1 MDKEKINVENLF
13 LEFLILFAL
22 IGFAYVFYKKEVS
35 LSPVVAT
42 LTVKELPYY
51 MFRSLMRMFFAYIAA
66 LVFSLIYGF
75 AAATSK
81 KREAIMLPILDI
93 LQSVPVLGFFPAAI
107 FFFIAIIPNKML
119 GVEIASIFLIFTS
132 QVWNMAFGVY
142 ESITTIP
149 KDLKEAYSFFDPEGR
164 LAFVRLY
171 FPATIP
177 KLIYN
182 SIVSWSNGWY
192 FLVACEI
199 FAVGNASYRLPGIG
213 SFIMEAAS
221 QSKISLTLL
230 GISTLVVVIVLLD
243 LFIWK
248 PLSQWSRRFRYSMS
262 PGEEEEAEV
271 WEVVS
276 IFWEII
282 GKALRKIRKSV
293 FKNREKSG
301 IYTLHTFFEKR
312 IVKKS
317 LYYLN
322 KVVFVGLLILT
333 GILFYKILSVMP
345 QFFKSLRLSYFIISG
360 KAIIYSFFRLLIA
373 YIISIAWTIPVAV
386 FLFYHQKSAKVLSP
400 ILQVFASIPAVSLF
414 PLLLYYF
421 IKVPH
426 GLDITAILLILTG
439 MQWYILFNVYG
450 GLKAIPNDLKEV
462 VDSLGLKR
470 LLKFKRLLFP
480 ASLPSLMTGTITAWG
495 GGWNALIIAEYI
507 VLNGK
512 TYSVTGIGSLLD
524 SSLAQGKQTLFT
536 IALFMMVI
544 TIFLIN
550 HFVYRPLY
558 DRISERFNM
567 EA

>member
-1 MDKEKINVENLF
+1 MDKERINVENLF
-13 LEFLILFAL
+13 LELLILFAL
-22 IGFAYVFYKKEVS
+22 IGFAYVFYKKEVALNS
-35 LSPVVAT
+35 VVAT
-42 LTVKELPYY
+42 LSVKDLPYY

-107 FFFIAIIPNKML
+107 FFFIAIIPNKIL

-149 KDLKEAYSFFDPEGR
+149 KDLKEAYSFFDPQGR
-164 LAFVRLY
+164 LAFFRLY

-182 SIVSWSNGWY
+182 SMVSWSNGWY

-262 PGEEEEAEV
+262 PGEEEETEV

-276 IFWEII
+276 IFWEFVGNIV
-282 GKALRKIRKSV
+282 RKIRKFI
-293 FKNREKSG
+293 FKGEG
-301 IYTLHTFFEKR
+301 IQISRIHSFFEKH
-312 IVKKS
+312 IVKKT
-317 LYYLN
+317 LFYLN
-322 KVVFVGLLILT
+322 KIVSLIILILAA
-333 GILFYKILSVMP
+333 ILFYKIFVVIP
-345 QFFKSLRLSYFIISG
+345 KFFADLKATYFLISA
-360 KAIIYSFFRLLIA
+360 KAIGYSFVRLLIA
-373 YIISIAWTIPVAV
+373 YLISIAWTIPTAV

-400 ILQVFASIPAVSLF
+400 IFQVLASIPAVSLF
-414 PLLLYYF
+414 PLILYYF

-426 GLDITAILLILTG
+426 GLDITAIILILTG

-462 VDSLGLKR
+462 VDSMGLKG
-470 LLKFKRLLFP
+470 LLKFKRLLLP

-507 VLNGK
+507 VLSGK
-512 TYSVTGIGSLLD
+512 TYSVIGIGSLLD
-524 SSLAQGKQTLFT
+524 SSLARGNQTLFT

-558 DRISERFNM
+558 DKISERFNM

>member
-1 MDKEKINVENLF
+1 MDKERVNVENLF
-13 LEFLILFAL
+13 LELLILFAL
-22 IGFAYVFYKKEVS
+22 VGFAYIFYKKEVS
-35 LSPVVAT
+35 VNGIVAT
-42 LTVKELPYY
+42 LTVKDLPYY
-51 MFRSLMRMFFAYIAA
+51 TFRSLMRMFFAYVAS

-107 FFFIAIIPNKML
+107 FFFIAIMPNKL
-119 GVEIASIFLIFTS
+119 IGVEVASIFLIFTS

-149 KDLKEAYSFFDPEGR
+149 KDLKEAYNFFDPEGR
-164 LAFVRLY
+164 LAFIRLY

-199 FAVGNASYRLPGIG
+199 FAVGSASYRLPGIG

-230 GISTLVVVIVLLD
+230 GISVLVVVIVLLD

-262 PGEEEEAEV
+262 PGEEEETEV

-276 IFWEII
+276 IFWEFVGNI
-282 GKALRKIRKSV
+282 LRKIRK
-293 FKNREKSG
+293 KIIRNEDTG
-301 IYTLHTFFEKR
+301 TLGLYTFFHRKS
-312 IVKKS
+312 VK
-317 LYYLN
+317 LVVYYIN
-322 KVVFVGLLILT
+322 KIIFVLMLVLT
-333 GILFYKILSVMP
+333 GILFYKIAVVIP
-345 QFFKSLRLSYFIISG
+345 NFFAGFKLSYLAISA
-360 KAIIYSFFRLLIA
+360 KAIAYSFVRLFIA
-373 YIISIAWTIPVAV
+373 YLISVAWTIPVAV
-386 FLFYHQKSAKVLSP
+386 YLFYHQKSAKLISP
-400 ILQVFASIPAVSLF
+400 ILQVLASIPAVSLF
-414 PLLLYYF
+414 PLILYYLIRF
-421 IKVPH
+421 PH
-426 GLDITAILLILTG
+426 GLDITAIILILTG
-439 MQWYILFNVYG
+439 MQWYILFNAYG
-450 GLKAIPNDLKEV
+450 GLKAIPNDLKEI
-462 VDSLGLKR
+462 VDSMGLKKF
-470 LLKFKRLLFP
+470 LKFKRLLLP
-480 ASLPSLMTGTITAWG
+480 ASLPSVMTGTITAWG

-524 SSLAQGKQTLFT
+524 SSLAKGNQVLFT
-536 IALFMMVI
+536 VALFMMVI

-558 DRISERFNM
+558 DKISERFNM

>member
-1 MDKEKINVENLF
+1 MGKEKVNFENLF

-51 MFRSLMRMFFAYIAA
+51 MFRSLLRMFFAYLAA

-107 FFFIAIIPNKML
+107 FFFIAIIPDKLL

-199 FAVGNASYRLPGIG
+199 FAVGSASYRLPGIG

-248 PLSQWSRRFRYSMS
+248 PLSQWSRRFRYSIS
-262 PGEEEEAEV
+262 PGEEEETEV

-276 IFWEII
+276 LFWEIV
-282 GKALRKIRKSV
+282 GNVLRKLRKSI
-293 FKNREKSG
+293 FKNEG
-301 IYTLHTFFEKR
+301 FQIPHFHDFFKKPLVKR
-312 IVKKS
+312 IVS
-317 LYYLN
+317 YIN
-322 KVVFVGLLILT
+322 KAVFICILLLT
-333 GILFYKILSVMP
+333 GILFYKILIVIP
-345 QFFKSLRLSYFIISG
+345 KFFQSLQLSYFFISI
-360 KAIIYSFFRLLIA
+360 KAIGYSFVRLLIA
-373 YIISIAWTIPVAV
+373 YLISVAWTIPVAV
-386 FLFYHQKSAKVLSP
+386 YLFYHQKSAKVISP
-400 ILQVFASIPAVSLF
+400 ILQVLASIPAVSLF
-414 PLLLYYF
+414 PLILYYL

-426 GLDITAILLILTG
+426 GLDITAIILILTG
-439 MQWYILFNVYG
+439 MQWYILFNAYG

-462 VDSLGLKR
+462 VDSIGLKR
-470 LLKFKRLLFP
+470 WLKFKRLLFP

-512 TYSVTGIGSLLD
+512 TYSVMGIGSLLD
-524 SSLAQGKQTLFT
+524 KSLAQGKQTLFT
-536 IALFMMVI
+536 VALFMMVI

-558 DRISERFNM
+558 DKISERFNM

>member
-1 MDKEKINVENLF
+1 MNKERINVENLF
-13 LEFLILFAL
+13 IELLILFAL

-51 MFRSLMRMFFAYIAA
+51 MFRSLTRMFFAYIAA

-107 FFFIAIIPNKML
+107 FFFIAIIPNRML

-164 LAFVRLY
+164 LAFARLY

-177 KLIYN
+177 KLVYN
-182 SIVSWSNGWY
+182 SMVSWSNGWY

-276 IFWEII
+276 IFWEFV
-282 GKALRKIRKSV
+282 GNVLRKIRKLI
-293 FKNREKSG
+293 FKEEG
-301 IYTLHTFFEKR
+301 IQIFAFHGFLKKR
-312 IVKKS
+312 FVKQF
-317 LYYLN
+317 LFYFN
-322 KVVFVGLLILT
+322 KVVFIGVLVLSA
-333 GILFYKILSVMP
+333 ILFYKIFTVIP
-345 QFFKSLRLSYFIISG
+345 KFFESLKFSYFLISA
-360 KAIIYSFFRLLIA
+360 KAIGYSFVRLLIA
-373 YIISIAWTIPVAV
+373 YLISIAWTIPVAV

-400 ILQVFASIPAVSLF
+400 VLQVMASIPAVSFF
-414 PLLLYYF
+414 PLLLYYL

-426 GLDITAILLILTG
+426 GLDITAVLLILTG
-439 MQWYILFNVYG
+439 MQWYILFNAYG

-462 VDSLGLKR
+462 VDSMGLKR
-470 LLKFKRLLFP
+470 FLKFKRLLFP

-536 IALFMMVI
+536 VALFMMVI

>member
-1 MDKEKINVENLF
+1 MDKERINVENLF
-13 LEFLILFAL
+13 LELLILFAL
-22 IGFAYVFYKKEVS
+22 IGFAYVFYKKEVALNS
-35 LSPVVAT
+35 VVAT
-42 LTVKELPYY
+42 LSVKDLPYY

-119 GVEIASIFLIFTS
+119 GVEVASIFLIFTS

-149 KDLKEAYSFFDPEGR
+149 KDLREAYSFFDPQGR
-164 LAFVRLY
+164 LAFFRLY

-182 SIVSWSNGWY
+182 SMVSWSNGWY

-262 PGEEEEAEV
+262 PGEEEETEV

-276 IFWEII
+276 IFWEFVGNIV
-282 GKALRKIRKSV
+282 RKIRKFI
-293 FKNREKSG
+293 FKGEG
-301 IYTLHTFFEKR
+301 IQISRIHSFFEKH
-312 IVKKS
+312 IVKET
-317 LYYLN
+317 LFYLN
-322 KVVFVGLLILT
+322 KIVSLIILILAA
-333 GILFYKILSVMP
+333 ILFYKIFVVIP
-345 QFFKSLRLSYFIISG
+345 KFFADLKATYFLISA
-360 KAIIYSFFRLLIA
+360 KAIGYSFVRLLIA
-373 YIISIAWTIPVAV
+373 YLISIAWTIPTAV

-400 ILQVFASIPAVSLF
+400 IFQVLASIPAVSLF
-414 PLLLYYF
+414 PLILYYF

-426 GLDITAILLILTG
+426 GLDITAIILILTG

-462 VDSLGLKR
+462 VDSMGLKG
-470 LLKFKRLLFP
+470 LLKFKRLLLP

-507 VLNGK
+507 VLSGK
-512 TYSVTGIGSLLD
+512 TYSVIGIGSLLD
-524 SSLAQGKQTLFT
+524 SSLARGNQTLFT

-558 DRISERFNM
+558 DKISERFNM